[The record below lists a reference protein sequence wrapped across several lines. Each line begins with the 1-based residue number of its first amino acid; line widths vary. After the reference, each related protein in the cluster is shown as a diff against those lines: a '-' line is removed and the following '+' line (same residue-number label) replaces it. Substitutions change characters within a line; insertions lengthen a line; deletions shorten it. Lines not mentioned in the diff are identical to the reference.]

1 MLQRGI
7 LQGKLSDQNKPIGHV
22 SSVDDTMEIV
32 GYERVRN
39 PFKKY
44 GQWVGFMGELG
55 VNTNRKNLANNARAN
70 RPFIPGSVP
79 RMVDTELL
87 LSTAR
92 EELLRRFNIKLDL
105 REIFTPER

>member
-44 GQWVGFMGELG
+44 GQWVEFLGELG
-55 VNTNRKNLANNARAN
+55 VNTNRKNLANNARTN
-70 RPFIPGSVP
+70 RPFIPESVP

-87 LSTAR
+87 LSAAR